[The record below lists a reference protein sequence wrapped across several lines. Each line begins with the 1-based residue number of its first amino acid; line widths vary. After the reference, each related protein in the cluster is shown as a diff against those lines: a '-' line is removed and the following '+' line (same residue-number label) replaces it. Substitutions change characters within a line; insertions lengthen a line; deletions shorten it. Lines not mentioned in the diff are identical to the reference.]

1 MQEVIKEVKIP
12 VEVIR
17 EVPKEIE
24 KIIEIPIIHERIVI
38 VQEIV
43 ERPVIQKI
51 ENTIIKEVYLRDPI
65 IIKEP
70 KTIEVEKIVNHYID
84 VPKPIKYI
92 E

>member
-1 MQEVIKEVKIP
+1 MKEVKIP

-17 EVPKEIE
+17 EVPREIE
-24 KIIEIPIIHERIVI
+24 KIVEIPVIHERLIT
-38 VQEIV
+38 VQQIV
-43 ERPVIQKI
+43 EKPVVQRI

-70 KTIEVEKIVNHYID
+70 RTIEVERIVNHYID

>member
-1 MQEVIKEVKIP
+1 MKEVRIP

-17 EVPKEIE
+17 EVPREIE
-24 KIIEIPIIHERIVI
+24 RIVEIPIIHERLIT
-38 VQEIV
+38 VQQIV
-43 ERPVIQKI
+43 EKPVVQRI

-65 IIKEP
+65 IIREP
-70 KTIEVEKIVNHYID
+70 RTIEVERIVNHYID

>member
-1 MQEVIKEVKIP
+1 VKEVRIP

-17 EVPKEIE
+17 EVPREIE
-24 KIIEIPIIHERIVI
+24 RIVEIPIIHERLIT
-38 VQEIV
+38 VQQIV
-43 ERPVIQKI
+43 EKPVVQRI

-65 IIKEP
+65 IIREP
-70 KTIEVEKIVNHYID
+70 RTIEVERIVNHYID

>member
-1 MQEVIKEVKIP
+1 MD
-12 VEVIR
+12 
-17 EVPKEIE
+17 
-24 KIIEIPIIHERIVI
+24 
-38 VQEIV
+38 
-43 ERPVIQKI
+43 KI

-70 KTIEVEKIVNHYID
+70 RTIEVERIVNHYID